1 MVINI
6 KRIPEGRSDLSQLV
20 KIEGEQGAWLTCKE
34 DLSCRAEIDRIQ
46 SQITV
51 HVFYQ
56 GAVLLECS
64 RCLLRFNHPV
74 NGDFHVLL
82 MNRSVDK
89 KRKVS
94 FEDDI
99 DFYFDDGTEEID
111 IRSAIFDD
119 IITTLP
125 LKPICSEECPGIL
138 MPFEVLKDT
147 GQEQSEE
154 KRGDPR
160 WDALKKLKKKN

>member
-1 MVINI
+1 
-6 KRIPEGRSDLSQLV
+6 
-20 KIEGEQGAWLTCKE
+20 
-34 DLSCRAEIDRIQ
+34 
-46 SQITV
+46 
-51 HVFYQ
+51 
-56 GAVLLECS
+56 
-64 RCLLRFNHPV
+64 RFNHPV

-94 FEDDI
+94 FENDI

-138 MPFEVLKDT
+138 MPSEVLKDA
-147 GQEQSEE
+147 GQGHSEE

-160 WDALKKLKKKN
+160 WDALRKLKKKN